1 MTHNLRATGETG
13 ELGGAVRTVGRPSIG
28 RAWDREPAKFNM
40 SRIFVWW
47 FLSQCFVYQYLS
59 PIFSINVGINLTP
72 DRVLFLLVLLVFFAR
87 KRLPTDAKVP
97 WSTLE
102 LSLLAFAIISTLSWA
117 FFSADSVEG
126 RFRWLATLLSLGY
139 QPLVAYYVA
148 RRLPYDRSAA
158 RTVLIGLA
166 AIGIYLGLTGLF
178 EHYRFLQF
186 LVFPRY
192 ILDNTVGVQFGRA
205 RGPFAASVVNGG
217 AIIITF
223 LAASAIWPSLT
234 GAKRTW
240 MSLGMATMCLTIYL
254 TQTRG
259 VWLGFGIAIALAFIT
274 RTGMRKLAK
283 GLMIAMLL
291 AFISGGAGKFSLFE
305 GTLFSKRSD
314 TVDYRYANYM
324 VALNMFRDNPI
335 FGIGYG
341 NFTHAWRQYFG
352 AAEAEFTRDLTDGNN
367 TTLLAIL
374 AEMGIVG
381 ISVYLVLLVSAWKIC
396 FSAYRQLRP
405 DQDFERMQ
413 VIVAFGA
420 FHAFLIMGI
429 TTDFRFHELFDSALF
444 YLLGSISNPRLLEMA
459 SEKGPQKA
467 EDKVV
472 FRGASALRPA

>member
-1 MTHNLRATGETG
+1 
-13 ELGGAVRTVGRPSIG
+13 
-28 RAWDREPAKFNM
+28 
-40 SRIFVWW
+40 
-47 FLSQCFVYQYLS
+47 
-59 PIFSINVGINLTP
+59 
-72 DRVLFLLVLLVFFAR
+72 
-87 KRLPTDAKVP
+87 
-97 WSTLE
+97 
-102 LSLLAFAIISTLSWA
+102 
-117 FFSADSVEG
+117 
-126 RFRWLATLLSLGY
+126 
-139 QPLVAYYVA
+139 
-148 RRLPYDRSAA
+148 
-158 RTVLIGLA
+158 
-166 AIGIYLGLTGLF
+166 
-178 EHYRFLQF
+178 
-186 LVFPRY
+186 
-192 ILDNTVGVQFGRA
+192 
-205 RGPFAASVVNGG
+205 
-217 AIIITF
+217 
-223 LAASAIWPSLT
+223 
-234 GAKRTW
+234 
-240 MSLGMATMCLTIYL
+240 MCLTIYL

-259 VWLGFGIAIALAFIT
+259 VWLGFGIAIDQAFIT

-283 GLMIAMLL
+283 GLMNAMLL